1 MKNAKFNGDTKTG
14 RRLQKNADEKRDRI
28 QIAAYLALDLD
39 GFTEDQIRIRIFE
52 LAEKHGKE

>member
-14 RRLQKNADEKRDRI
+14 RRLQKKADEKRDRM

-39 GFTEDQIRIRIFE
+39 GLTEDQKRNKLID
-52 LAEKHGKE
+52 LAEQYGKD